1 MTAQDFIFKAAPYK
15 KIVGDDF
22 EEVYK
27 ELSDGNLAV
36 NGFNP
41 IRNVETTYHLRSIRI
56 NIGHG
61 GIGPNSFEP
70 VDQNVRCMSF
80 QCGRFGDILSLIV
93 YKNVDEGYLIKI
105 GTFPSLRDFH
115 KDDIKKYNKVLT
127 EQQRTELITAIMIA
141 NNGVGIGS
149 YVYLRRIFEG
159 IVFEESKN
167 AIKDGVIMEEEFNTK
182 RMDEKIVAI
191 KDYLPAFLYDHHK
204 ELYGILSLGVHQL
217 DEDTCLGFFSVL
229 YDCIMLILDDRLAQR
244 EKEETT
250 KKAAASLSKIA
261 SSIRK

>member
-22 EEVYK
+22 DELYK
-27 ELSDGNLAV
+27 ELSDSNLAV
-36 NGFNP
+36 NGYNP
-41 IRNVETTYHLRSIRI
+41 IRNVETTYHLCSSKI
-56 NIGHG
+56 NVDYGSV
-61 GIGPNSFEP
+61 GPNTFLP
-70 VDQNVRCMSF
+70 VNPNVRCMSF
-80 QCGRFGDILSLIV
+80 RCGRFGDILSLIV

-159 IVFEESKN
+159 IVFEEAKN
-167 AIKDGVIMEEEFNTK
+167 AIKDGLVTEEEFNTK
-182 RMDEKIVAI
+182 RMDEKIVVI
-191 KDYLPAFLYDHHK
+191 KDYLPAFLYNHHK
-204 ELYGILSLGVHQL
+204 ELYGILSLGVYQL
-217 DEDTCLGFFSVL
+217 DEDACLGFFSVL
-229 YDCIMLILDDRLAQR
+229 YDCILLILDDRLAQKER
-244 EKEETT
+244 EETT

-261 SSIRK
+261 AAIKK